1 MVKVYF
7 ESNGYA
13 ELVAIFDDDDTYV
26 MCAKILERFA
36 KRNGMILTE
45 SVEDEIELSDLIK

>member
-7 ESNGYA
+7 EGRNDA
-13 ELVAIFDDDDTYV
+13 ELVAMFDNDDTYA

-36 KRNGMILTE
+36 KRNGKVLTE
-45 SVEDEIELSDLIK
+45 SVEEDIELSDLIK

>member
-7 ESNGYA
+7 EGRNYA
-13 ELVAIFDDDDTYV
+13 ELVAMFDNDDTYA

-36 KRNGMILTE
+36 KRNGCILTE
-45 SVEDEIELSDLIK
+45 SVEEDIELSDLIK